1 MSAIVYRQLTNVPI
15 EQLHK
20 SWVNAF
26 SDYAVPI
33 SSSVQELQYMLER
46 RGYDDNL
53 SFGAFD
59 KDNLVGFILN
69 GVRKWNGKLTAYDT
83 GTGLNKEYRRRGI
96 ATQLFDKS
104 LPILKSNKIEQYLL
118 EVLHPNKAAFDLY
131 SKKGF
136 EVEREFD
143 CYISPISKAIFR
155 KQTPGIEF
163 QIIEPKELDWEL
175 LKSFWEFNPSWQNSI
190 DSVEQKLNYLTIL
203 GIEVNGDLVA
213 YGIIEN
219 HTGDISQI
227 AVKESYRRIGIG
239 TALLQKLLSFSTTDQ
254 IRIINVDQDYIPFRS
269 FMNSI
274 NLSPEIGQYEML
286 LKF

>member
-1 MSAIVYRQLTNVPI
+1 MSAIVYKQLTNVPI
-15 EQLHK
+15 EILHK

-33 SSSVQELQYMLER
+33 FSSVQELQYMLER
-46 RGYDDNL
+46 RGYNDKL

-59 KDNLVGFILN
+59 KDNLIGFILN

-83 GTGLNKEYRRRGI
+83 GTGLNKEYRRQGI

-104 LPILKSNKIEQYLL
+104 LPILKSNKIEHYLL

-136 EVEREFD
+136 KVERESD
-143 CYISPISKAIFR
+143 CYISPICKTNFL
-155 KQTPGIEF
+155 KQTPGIDF
-163 QIIEPKELDWEL
+163 QITKLKELNWEL
-175 LKSFWEFNPSWQNSI
+175 LQSFWEFKPSWQNSI
-190 DSVEQKLNYLTIL
+190 ASIEQKLKYLTIL
-203 GIEVNGDLVA
+203 GIKVNGGLVA

-219 HTGDISQI
+219 HTGDIPQI
-227 AVKESYRRIGIG
+227 AVKESYRKMGIG
-239 TALLQKLLSFSTTDQ
+239 TALLRKLLNFSTSNQ
-254 IRIINVDQDYIPFRS
+254 IRIINADQDYIPFRS

-286 LKF
+286 LKL